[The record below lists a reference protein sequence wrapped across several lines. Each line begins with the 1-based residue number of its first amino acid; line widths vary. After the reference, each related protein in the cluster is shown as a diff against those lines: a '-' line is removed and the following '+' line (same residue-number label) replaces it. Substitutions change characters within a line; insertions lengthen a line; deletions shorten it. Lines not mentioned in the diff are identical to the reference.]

1 MPINPPTPPS
11 PPFPPP
17 LWALTIINAHLDVA
31 PNGVSHGSRMKSD
44 RYFVWQEEDD
54 NDLSADN
61 LHSERAMCGYTDLF
75 TKREF
80 DPWIVQLENSFDSYG
95 ISWNRTGMTYEPDTG
110 FFHWSWDW
118 EVAW

>member
-1 MPINPPTPPS
+1 MSINPPIPPTPPAQT
-11 PPFPPP
+11 PN
-17 LWALTIINAHLDVA
+17 WALTVIRAHTDVA
-31 PNGVSHGSRMKSD
+31 GSSVSHAARMKSD
-44 RYFVWQEEDD
+44 RYFVWQEEED

-61 LHSERAMCGYTDLF
+61 LHTERAMCGYTDLF

-80 DPWIVQLENSFDSYG
+80 DPWIVQLENSFDAYG
-95 ISWNRTGMTYEPDTG
+95 MSWRRTGMTYEPDTG